1 LLLHPFFE
9 ESIVQALLEHVAD
22 GALGIGSAGVKRDGV
37 EDVAGEFGA
46 QKDEAYLGPVPMGY
60 DYIPAFFNH
69 PGYVPSRL
77 ASSCELIGDS
87 LMLRVF
93 YQGISANGYYC

>member
-1 LLLHPFFE
+1 
-9 ESIVQALLEHVAD
+9 
-22 GALGIGSAGVKRDGV
+22 
-37 EDVAGEFGA
+37 
-46 QKDEAYLGPVPMGY
+46 MGY

-93 YQGISANGYYC
+93 YQGISTNGYYC